1 MNRSWPFVLFVVLLI
16 ALNLFLRVGLGLSD
30 WAPDLLTI
38 ALLFAAR
45 RTSAGWAAGTGLA
58 MGLIRDSVN
67 LTTFGSDAVVMT
79 VLGYLGSR
87 TRDYFVGDS
96 VFFLALYLFLG
107 KWLHDALYF
116 VVGGAIGDRDAVSTL
131 LMEAPIAA
139 AYSAFAGLVAYSAY
153 RAFARER

>member
-1 MNRSWPFVLFVVLLI
+1 MDRRWPFVLFIVVLV
-16 ALNLFLRVGLGLSD
+16 ALNLLLRIGLGLGF

-38 ALLFAAR
+38 ALLLAAR
-45 RTSAGWAAGTGLA
+45 RMSAGWASGTGLA

-79 VLGYLGSR
+79 ALGYLGSR

-107 KWLHDALYF
+107 KWLHDVLYF
-116 VVGGAIGDRDAVSTL
+116 LVGGAVGVEDPVSTL
-131 LMEAPIAA
+131 IVEAPITA
-139 AYSAFAGLVAYSAY
+139 AYSALAGLMAYSAY

>member
-1 MNRSWPFVLFVVLLI
+1 MDRRWPFVVFIVLLI
-16 ALNLFLRVGLGLSD
+16 ALHLFLRVGIGLEF

-38 ALLFAAR
+38 ALLLAAR
-45 RTSAGWAAGTGLA
+45 RTAAGWAAGLGLA

-67 LTTFGSDAVVMT
+67 LTTFGADVVVMT

-96 VFFLALYLFLG
+96 TFFLAIYLFLG

-116 VVGGAIGDRDAVSTL
+116 VVARAVGQRDAVSTL
-131 LMEAPIAA
+131 LVEAPITA
-139 AYSAFAGLVAYSAY
+139 AYSALAGLLAYAAY